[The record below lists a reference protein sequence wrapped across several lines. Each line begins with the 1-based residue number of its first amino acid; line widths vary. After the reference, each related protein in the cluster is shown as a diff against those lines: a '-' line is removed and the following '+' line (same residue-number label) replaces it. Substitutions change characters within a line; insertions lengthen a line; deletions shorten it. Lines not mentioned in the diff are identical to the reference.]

1 LTRSPVPSLWLLSLA
16 SSLSP
21 FGMVVLV
28 PTLGAFAQRYA
39 VGQGH
44 AQFLIA
50 IYLFGL
56 GIGQPV
62 LGALSDRY
70 GRRPVIL
77 CGFAVFT
84 AASFSGAAATSF
96 PLLLICRLLQA
107 IGVSVGT
114 VGSRA
119 IVRDT
124 HDALG
129 AVRVLAWI
137 GAAMGFAPVVGPV
150 LGGFLSGWQGPQ
162 SVFVASGIL
171 GAIVTAAMYVRL
183 SETRKFSAASNETRR
198 WPTNYR
204 QLLGDRIFMGYTLM
218 YAFMQGCF
226 FAFLAVAAVVFS
238 DHLGMN
244 ETAFGAIWG
253 GMGVVYV
260 LGAMSGSRLTGWL
273 GVRRALR
280 LSTNLILVS
289 GMSLA
294 VATAI
299 WGVTLPGVLAPLTL
313 LMFASGVQTPLA
325 VAEAVNC
332 RPDIAGTAGGL
343 SSSLALVVS
352 GSFSI
357 LAGFLYTGDF
367 LPVAALI
374 SASAAMSAV
383 TYRMTR

>member
-1 LTRSPVPSLWLLSLA
+1 MTPKPAPSLWLLGLA

-39 VGQGH
+39 VGQGE

-50 IYLFGL
+50 TYLFGL

-70 GRRPVIL
+70 GRRPVIIG
-77 CGFAVFT
+77 GFALFT
-84 AASFSGAAATSF
+84 AASISCALATSF
-96 PLLLICRLLQA
+96 PVLLFCRLLQA

-129 AVRVLAWI
+129 AVRVLSWI
-137 GAAMGFAPVVGPV
+137 GAAMGIAPVIGPV
-150 LGGFLSGWQGPQ
+150 IGGLLTGWAGPQ
-162 SVFVASGIL
+162 SVFTASALL
-171 GAIVTAAMYVRL
+171 GGLVTVAMYVRL
-183 SETRKFSAASNETRR
+183 TETRQFSAATTETRR
-198 WPTNYR
+198 WPTSYR
-204 QLLGDRIFMGYTLM
+204 QLLGDRVFMGYTLM

-238 DHLGMN
+238 EHLGMN
-244 ETAFGAIWG
+244 ESVFGTIWG
-253 GMGVVYV
+253 AMGIVYV
-260 LGAMSGSRLTGWL
+260 AGAMSGTRLTARL

-280 LSTNLILVS
+280 LGTGLILLS
-289 GMSLA
+289 GLSLVA
-294 VATAI
+294 ATAL
-299 WGVTLPGVLAPLTL
+299 WGVTLPGLLAPLTL

-325 VAEAVNC
+325 VAGAVNC

-343 SSSLALVVS
+343 SSSLALVIS

-357 LAGFLYTGDF
+357 IAGFLYEGDF

-374 SASAAMSAV
+374 AASAGMSVV
-383 TYRMTR
+383 TCRMTR